1 MKEEKVYEDTG
12 RRPDC
17 RGSDRRCRRFYC
29 RCFYPAESD
38 RGLVPLADHFIQGQ
52 GKPEA
57 YYLKAEDH
65 AEKLNN
71 GKYNYTLTGYD
82 ASGHKQQIE
91 AEADEKLRPGAFI
104 KVWAYGT
111 KAGSLTEV
119 HEEEIP
125 EGAIAAMKTN

>member
-1 MKEEKVYEDTG
+1 MKSRAGGLIAAVLIAVAGVFILQKATG
-12 RRPDC
+12 
-17 RGSDRRCRRFYC
+17 
-29 RCFYPAESD
+29 
-38 RGLVPLADHFIQGQ
+38 GLVPLADHFIQGR
-52 GKPEA
+52 GKPDA

-104 KVWAYGT
+104 KVWVYGT
-111 KAGSLTEV
+111 KAGNLTEV
-119 HEEEIP
+119 HKEEIP
-125 EGAIAAMKTN
+125 EGALAAMKTN

>member
-1 MKEEKVYEDTG
+1 MKTRAGGLIAAVLIAVAGVFILQKATG
-12 RRPDC
+12 
-17 RGSDRRCRRFYC
+17 
-29 RCFYPAESD
+29 
-38 RGLVPLADHFIQGQ
+38 GLVPLADDFIQGQ

-104 KVWAYGT
+104 KIWAYGT
-111 KAGSLTEV
+111 KAGSLTEI

-125 EGAIAAMKTN
+125 EGALAAMKTN

>member
-1 MKEEKVYEDTG
+1 MKTRAGGLITAVLIAVAGVFILQKATG
-12 RRPDC
+12 
-17 RGSDRRCRRFYC
+17 
-29 RCFYPAESD
+29 
-38 RGLVPLADHFIQGQ
+38 GLVPLADDYIQGQ

-65 AEKLNN
+65 AEKPDN

-91 AEADEKLRPGAFI
+91 AEADEKLHPGAFI
-104 KVWAYGT
+104 KVLAYGT
-111 KAGSLTEV
+111 KAKSLTEV

-125 EGAIAAMKTN
+125 EGALAAMKTN

>member
-1 MKEEKVYEDTG
+1 METRAGGLIAAVLIAVAGVFILQKATG
-12 RRPDC
+12 
-17 RGSDRRCRRFYC
+17 
-29 RCFYPAESD
+29 
-38 RGLVPLADHFIQGQ
+38 GLVPLADHFIQGQ

-65 AEKLNN
+65 AEKLYN

-82 ASGHKQQIE
+82 ASGHKQQIN
-91 AEADEKLRPGAFI
+91 AEADKKLRPGAFI

-111 KAGSLTEV
+111 KGKSLTEV

-125 EGAIAAMKTN
+125 EGALAAMKTN

>member
-1 MKEEKVYEDTG
+1 MKTRAGGLIAAVLIAVAGVFILQKATG
-12 RRPDC
+12 
-17 RGSDRRCRRFYC
+17 
-29 RCFYPAESD
+29 
-38 RGLVPLADHFIQGQ
+38 GLVPLADDFIQGQ

-91 AEADEKLRPGAFI
+91 AEADEKLRPCAFI

-111 KAGSLTEV
+111 KAGSLTEI

-125 EGAIAAMKTN
+125 EGALAAMKTN

>member
-1 MKEEKVYEDTG
+1 MKTRAGGLIAAVLIAVAGVFIAGVFILQKATG
-12 RRPDC
+12 
-17 RGSDRRCRRFYC
+17 
-29 RCFYPAESD
+29 
-38 RGLVPLADHFIQGQ
+38 GLVPLADHFIQGQ

-65 AEKLNN
+65 TEKLNN

>member
-1 MKEEKVYEDTG
+1 MKTRAGGLIAAVLIAVAGVFILQKATG
-12 RRPDC
+12 
-17 RGSDRRCRRFYC
+17 
-29 RCFYPAESD
+29 
-38 RGLVPLADHFIQGQ
+38 GLVPLADDFIQGQ

-104 KVWAYGT
+104 KIWAYGT
-111 KAGSLTEV
+111 KAGSLTEI

-125 EGAIAAMKTN
+125 EGALATMKTN

>member
-1 MKEEKVYEDTG
+1 MKTRAGGLIAAVLIAVAAVFILQKATG
-12 RRPDC
+12 
-17 RGSDRRCRRFYC
+17 
-29 RCFYPAESD
+29 
-38 RGLVPLADHFIQGQ
+38 GLVPLADDFIQGQ

-104 KVWAYGT
+104 KVWTYGT

-125 EGAIAAMKTN
+125 EGALTAMKTN

>member
-17 RGSDRRCRRFYC
+17 RGSDRRCRRFILQK
-29 RCFYPAESD
+29 ATG
-38 RGLVPLADHFIQGQ
+38 GLVPLADHFIQGQ

-125 EGAIAAMKTN
+125 EAL

>member
-1 MKEEKVYEDTG
+1 MKTQAGGLIAAVLIAVAGVFILQKATG
-12 RRPDC
+12 
-17 RGSDRRCRRFYC
+17 
-29 RCFYPAESD
+29 
-38 RGLVPLADHFIQGQ
+38 GLVPLADDFIQGQ

-82 ASGHKQQIE
+82 ASGHKQQIN
-91 AEADEKLRPGAFI
+91 AEADKKLLPGAFI

-111 KAGSLTEV
+111 KGKSLTEV

-125 EGAIAAMKTN
+125 EGALAAMKTN

>member
-1 MKEEKVYEDTG
+1 MKTRAGGLIAAVLIAIAGVFILQKATG
-12 RRPDC
+12 
-17 RGSDRRCRRFYC
+17 
-29 RCFYPAESD
+29 
-38 RGLVPLADHFIQGQ
+38 GLVPLADDFIQGQ

-71 GKYNYTLTGYD
+71 GKCNYTLTGYD
-82 ASGHKQQIE
+82 ASGHKQQIN

-111 KAGSLTEV
+111 KAKSLTEV

-125 EGAIAAMKTN
+125 EGALAALKTN